1 MSPNTRRCG
10 KLRPPFICR
19 KSAFLNFIR
28 SADRPNQQADGGGH
42 SFYIYIDFQNLLEN
56 VIIQFMIIS
65 YQGVQSFKVQF
76 GDTVLAF
83 DPVSKKSKF
92 KANNFGADIALI
104 SLNHPDMN
112 GVEQVNRGEKEA
124 FVIDGPG
131 EYETKEVFIKGLVS
145 ASNYGGEERI
155 NTIYTVN
162 FANMN
167 LCFLGALG
175 DVSIPSET
183 KAGIDGVDILFVP
196 IGGEGVLNASDA
208 YKFAVS
214 LEPSIIIPMN
224 YSSNTSGPG
233 DEKSLKTFLK
243 EGGEEQV
250 KPIEKLTIK
259 KKDLEGKKGEV
270 VVLSEN

>member
-1 MSPNTRRCG
+1 
-10 KLRPPFICR
+10 
-19 KSAFLNFIR
+19 
-28 SADRPNQQADGGGH
+28 
-42 SFYIYIDFQNLLEN
+42 
-56 VIIQFMIIS
+56 MIIS

-76 GDTVLAF
+76 GDTTLAF

-124 FVIDGPG
+124 FIIDGPG
-131 EYETKEVFIKGLVS
+131 EYETKGVFIKGLIS
-145 ASNYGGEERI
+145 SSNYPSSSSEKTNEKHI

-162 FANMN
+162 FENMN

-243 EGGEEQV
+243 ECGEEQV

>member
-1 MSPNTRRCG
+1 
-10 KLRPPFICR
+10 
-19 KSAFLNFIR
+19 
-28 SADRPNQQADGGGH
+28 
-42 SFYIYIDFQNLLEN
+42 
-56 VIIQFMIIS
+56 MIIS
-65 YQGVQSFKVQF
+65 YQGAQSFKVQF

-92 KANNFGADIALI
+92 RANNFGADVALI

-112 GVEQVNRGEKEA
+112 GVDQVNRGEKKA
-124 FVIDGPG
+124 FIINGPG
-131 EYETKEVFIKGLVS
+131 EYEIQGVFIKGLS
-145 ASNYGGEERI
+145 SSSNYEGEDKI

-162 FANMN
+162 FENMN

-175 DVSIPSET
+175 STEIPSET

-196 IGGEGVLNASDA
+196 IGGGGILNPSEA

-224 YSSNTSGPG
+224 Y
-233 DEKSLKTFLK
+233 DEKSLRVFLK
-243 EGGEEQV
+243 EGGSEGT

-259 KKDLEGKKGEV
+259 KKDLEGKEGEII
-270 VVLSEN
+270 VLKEQ